1 MSPGS
6 HEQFRSQLRTLFR
19 WSLTSSSANEKWSKQ
34 HYEKPRALSAVQL
47 APPPSWA
54 FPGRHSNRKLRNS
67 ASIDTFSKPPDRS
80 TDAPHP
86 PATAEPFAHV
96 STLPLWCRRRI
107 DASPLR

>member
-47 APPPSWA
+47 VPPPSWA

-67 ASIDTFSKPPDRS
+67 ASIGTFSKPPDRCP
-80 TDAPHP
+80 DAPHQHP
-86 PATAEPFAHV
+86 TAEPFAP
-96 STLPLWCRRRI
+96 PL
-107 DASPLR
+107 APPLGADNETT